1 MMVAGLK
8 YLHLAAMLCWCASL
22 VALPL
27 LLHFYGQI
35 WRGKADSSQTQARY
49 AEFRLITH
57 FGYVGFATPAA
68 VIAIAAGTGL
78 IFADQVFDLWFV
90 AKLAFVSLM
99 ALVHAWIGH
108 LIEQS
113 GRQRRGAVVDGERSR
128 GYAMPS
134 PAIALVVAIPSM
146 AAVLWL
152 VLAKPDLAWIAS
164 LMPEFMLEPR
174 GQSL

>member
-68 VIAIAAGTGL
+68 VIAIAAGL
-78 IFADQVFDLWFV
+78 V
-90 AKLAFVSLM
+90 AGSASAARQGAMVGAGWRVSRT
-99 ALVHAWIGH
+99 V
-108 LIEQS
+108 QPTS
-113 GRQRRGAVVDGERSR
+113 RSR
-128 GYAMPS
+128 RITVSRP
-134 PAIALVVAIPSM
+134 
-146 AAVLWL
+146 
-152 VLAKPDLAWIAS
+152 
-164 LMPEFMLEPR
+164 
-174 GQSL
+174 

>member
-68 VIAIAAGTGL
+68 GHRHRGRDRPDL
-78 IFADQVFDLWFV
+78 CDQVFDLWFV
-90 AKLAFVSLM
+90 AKLTLVAGM

-108 LIEQS
+108 LILTS
-113 GRQRRGAVVDGERSR
+113 GDIAGCRTCRRPCGRWCWGC
-128 GYAMPS
+128 P
-134 PAIALVVAIPSM
+134 
-146 AAVLWL
+146 
-152 VLAKPDLAWIAS
+152 
-164 LMPEFMLEPR
+164 
-174 GQSL
+174 

>member
-8 YLHLAAMLCWCASL
+8 YLHLAAMLCWCAAL

-57 FGYVGFATPAA
+57 FGSVGFATPAA

-90 AKLAFVSLM
+90 AKLTLVAGM

-108 LIEQS
+108 LVLTS
-113 GRQRRGAVVDGERSR
+113 GEHRGLHD
-128 GYAMPS
+128 MPS
-134 PAIALVVAIPSM
+134 AIWALVLGLPLM
-146 AAVLWL
+146 RGVLWL
-152 VLAKPDLAWIAS
+152 VLAKPDLAWVADW
-164 LMPEFMLEPR
+164 LPEFMLAPR
-174 GQSL
+174 GQSAGQA